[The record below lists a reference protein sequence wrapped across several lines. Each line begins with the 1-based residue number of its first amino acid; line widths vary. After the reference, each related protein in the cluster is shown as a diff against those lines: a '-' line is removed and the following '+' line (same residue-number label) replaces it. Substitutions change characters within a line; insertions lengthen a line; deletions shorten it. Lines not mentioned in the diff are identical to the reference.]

1 MCEEIS
7 SKGTN
12 QTHKTTIL
20 QSPRNPLIRLALLP
34 WTSGLITGVVSLEG
48 YNIHV
53 VVFYYLSLLEIWPD
67 EGMVCG
73 GKDLIKG
80 RIL

>member
-1 MCEEIS
+1 V
-7 SKGTN
+7 
-12 QTHKTTIL
+12 
-20 QSPRNPLIRLALLP
+20 A
-34 WTSGLITGVVSLEG
+34 LITGVVSLEG

>member
-1 MCEEIS
+1 
-7 SKGTN
+7 
-12 QTHKTTIL
+12 
-20 QSPRNPLIRLALLP
+20 
-34 WTSGLITGVVSLEG
+34 VVSLEG

-73 GKDLIKG
+73 GKGSYKRKNTVIPSGTKATAKQKDQLDI
-80 RIL
+80 